1 MTRCNTSRNAAGA
14 GSIRKKTVTRN
25 GKEYAYWEARITTGY
40 DPGTGKQLQR
50 SITGKTQREVS
61 QKLRELTTEID
72 RGTYLKPSKLSLKQW
87 LSTWSQDYLN
97 SVKESTVFLYKENI
111 RLYIDPALGEV
122 KLEALTTPMIQ
133 HFYNQLSSGTKD
145 RKPLSAKTVK
155 NIHGVLHKAL
165 QQAVAIGFLRF
176 NPSDACVLPRVGKAK
191 IIPLEG
197 NQIPAFLEEIKG
209 HRHQVL
215 YTVALFTGMRE
226 GEILRL
232 MWDCVDF
239 ENNTILVDKQLRRSQ
254 EKGGGYYFSPP
265 KNNKSRIITV
275 APSVMKLLRLH
286 KREQAAQRLAVGPGW
301 VDPSLVFT
309 NEIGDRLS
317 YRTVYDC
324 FKRIVAKIGAPNV
337 RFHDLRHTYAVMSL
351 ESGDDVKTV
360 QENLGH
366 HSASFTLDVYGHVTE
381 RMRKQSAERME
392 RVFQNSIGS

>member
-1 MTRCNTSRNAAGA
+1 MSKQKTTRNAAGA

-25 GKEYAYWEARITTGY
+25 GKEYIFWEARITTGY

-61 QKLRELTTEID
+61 RKLRELTTEID
-72 RGTYLKPSKLSLKQW
+72 RGTYLEPSKLTLKEW
-87 LSTWSQDYLN
+87 LTIWSRDYLT
-97 SVKESTVFLYKENI
+97 SVKESTAFLYRENI
-111 RLYIDPALGEV
+111 RLYIDPALGAV
-122 KLEALTTPMIQ
+122 KLESLTTPMIQ
-133 HFYNQLSSGTKD
+133 HFYNQLTSGSGD
-145 RKPLSAKTVK
+145 RKALSAKTVK

-165 QQAVAIGFLRF
+165 QQAVAIGYLRF
-176 NPSDACVLPRVGKAK
+176 NPSDACVLPRAGKAV
-191 IIPLEG
+191 ITPLEG
-197 NQIPAFLEEIKG
+197 DQIPAFLEEIKG
-209 HRHQVL
+209 HKHQVL

-226 GEILRL
+226 GEILGL
-232 MWDCVDF
+232 MWDCIDF
-239 ENNTILVDKQLRRSQ
+239 EHSTILVDKQLRRSQ

-265 KNNKSRIITV
+265 KNNKSRTITV

-301 VDPSLVFT
+301 IDPSLVFT

-366 HSASFTLDVYGHVTE
+366 HSAAFTLDVYGHVTQ

>member
-1 MTRCNTSRNAAGA
+1 MSKQKTTRNAAGA
-14 GSIRKKTVTRN
+14 GSIRKKVVTRN
-25 GKEYAYWEARITTGY
+25 GNTYEYWEARVTIGY

-72 RGTYLKPSKLSLKQW
+72 RGTYLEPSKLTLKQW

-111 RLYIDPALGEV
+111 RLYINPALGAV

-133 HFYNQLSSGTKD
+133 HFYNQLTGGNGD
-145 RKPLSAKTVK
+145 RKALSAKTVK

-165 QQAVAIGFLRF
+165 QQAVSIGYLRF
-176 NPSDACVLPRVGKAK
+176 NPSDACVLPRAGKAA
-191 IIPLEG
+191 ITPLEG
-197 NQIPAFLEEIKG
+197 DQIPAFMEEIKG
-209 HRHQVL
+209 HKHQVL

-226 GEILRL
+226 GEILGL
-232 MWDCVDF
+232 MWDCIDF
-239 ENNTILVDKQLRRSQ
+239 EHNTILVDKQLRRSQ

-265 KNNKSRIITV
+265 KNNKSRTITV

-301 VDPSLVFT
+301 IDPSLVFT